1 MMLHDAWVHV
11 RTHTTTCVRV
21 CVYTS
26 EPACTRVH
34 SCMAWFSGYEHVT
47 SCNIYVYA
55 CNGRNRHIQMHAGR
69 HAQPGL
75 HMSARL
81 PDRPMAPVCMC
92 RFIAC
97 MSEGR
102 RHLCLQFVFIEVC
115 MCASAFVCTCRGM
128 FGRSIG
134 LPRMLVCTSRL
145 LACSLS
151 LSLSLLCCL
160 LACGAFGKCFASLS
174 LSVRP
179 AAGAVVSGLGG
190 RCGAKPGS
198 RA

>member
-1 MMLHDAWVHV
+1 MGACTYTHNYV
-11 RTHTTTCVRV
+11 RACVCV

-92 RFIAC
+92 RFIAS
-97 MSEGR
+97 MNEGR
-102 RHLCLQFVFIEVC
+102 RHLCLQVVFIEVC
-115 MCASAFVCTCRGM
+115 MCASAFVCTCRGV

-151 LSLSLLCCL
+151 LSLALSL
-160 LACGAFGKCFASLS
+160 CFAACLRAGRLGSALLLS
-174 LSVRP
+174 LC
-179 AAGAVVSGLGG
+179 L
-190 RCGAKPGS
+190 
-198 RA
+198 